1 MGRYTRNR
9 VLTKVD
15 PNGTRGIRYYRG
27 VKYPEIALSPD
38 DIYVY
43 AEEGDRFDILSN
55 NYYSDSSLWWI
66 ISSANPSLPQDSY
79 FLPLGVQIRIPTN
92 IGAIQSAYNNLN
104 GF

>member
-1 MGRYTRNR
+1 MGRYTRNK

-15 PNGTRGIRYYRG
+15 PNGTRGIRYYKG

-79 FLPLGVQIRIPTN
+79 FLPLGIQIRIPTN

>member
-79 FLPLGVQIRIPTN
+79 FLPLGIQIRIPTN